1 MAYYIKSLIFVKYKY
16 FLIVKENWQ
25 NKRKIVNDPVYGLIN
40 IPSEIVYD
48 IIEHK
53 YFQRLR
59 RIKQL
64 GLTDYVY
71 PGAVHTRFQHTL
83 GAVHLISLAI
93 NILKSKNVEISADEE
108 EAVTLAILLHDIGHG
123 PFSHTLEKNI
133 IENYS
138 HEDLSLKYMEA
149 LNIEYDSKLSLAI
162 QIFKNEYHKKFLHQ
176 LVSSQLD
183 VDRLDYLRR
192 DSFYTGVSEGVIS
205 SDRIIKML
213 HVQNDQLVVEAKGIH
228 SIEKFLIA
236 RWLMY
241 WQVYLHKT
249 VVTAEQLLLKL
260 FERVKFLVSM
270 QEEVFLTNEFSYF
283 LNNPKPNKK
292 SIKDMLNMFS
302 SIDDNDIFGLAKEW
316 VKGPDKVLSELSSRL
331 LHRNLFK
338 IEIQDNPFEPEKIS
352 SLKKIASSELA
363 LNEND
368 VNYFVFTNHISKNA
382 YSALDDKIQILF
394 KSGELVDIAEAS
406 DMLNT
411 SVLSKTVRKYFLC
424 YPKEL
429 NQIRI

>member
-1 MAYYIKSLIFVKYKY
+1 
-16 FLIVKENWQ
+16 VKENWQ

-40 IPSEIVYD
+40 IPSEIIYD

-93 NILKSKNVEISADEE
+93 NVLKSKNVEINADEE

-138 HEDLSLKYMEA
+138 HEDLSLMYMEE
-149 LNIEYDSKLSLAI
+149 LNAEYNSKLSLAI

-213 HVQNDQLVVEAKGIH
+213 HVHNDQLVVEAKGIH

-249 VVTAEQLLLKL
+249 VVSAEQLLLKI
-260 FERVKFLVSM
+260 FERVKYLVSIKK
-270 QEEVFLTNEFSYF
+270 EVFLTNEFNYF
-283 LNNPKPNKK
+283 LNNPNIRNQK
-292 SIKDMLNMFS
+292 IKDILNMFS
-302 SIDDNDIFGLAKEW
+302 SIDDNDIFSLAKEW
-316 VKGPDKVLSELSSRL
+316 KKGPDKVLSELSKRL
-331 LHRNLFK
+331 LYRNLFK

-352 SLKKIASSELA
+352 SLKKIASSQLKI
-363 LNEND
+363 NETD

>member
-1 MAYYIKSLIFVKYKY
+1 MKR
-16 FLIVKENWQ
+16 NWQ
-25 NKRKIVNDPVYGLIN
+25 NKKKIVNDPVYGLIN

-48 IIEHK
+48 IIEHR

-83 GAVHLISLAI
+83 GVVHLISLAI
-93 NILKSKNVEISADEE
+93 NVLRSKEVEISTKEE
-108 EAVTLAILLHDIGHG
+108 EAVTLAILMHDIGHG
-123 PFSHTLEKNI
+123 PFSHTLEKVI
-133 IENYS
+133 VEKYS
-138 HEDLSLKYMEA
+138 HEELSLLYMKE
-149 LNIEYDSKLSLAI
+149 LNDEYEGKLSLAI
-162 QIFKNEYHKKFLHQ
+162 KIFKNEYHKKFLHQ

-213 HVQNDQLVVEAKGIH
+213 HVHKDQLVVEAKGIH

-249 VVTAEQLLLKL
+249 VVSAEQLLLKI
-260 FERVKFLVSM
+260 FERVRLLIATNQEIYLTPEMELFLKKPTKDNISKAN
-270 QEEVFLTNEFSYF
+270 LLNTFSR
-283 LNNPKPNKK
+283 
-292 SIKDMLNMFS
+292 
-302 SIDDNDIFGLAKEW
+302 IDDTDIFALAKNW
-316 VKGPDKVLSELSSRL
+316 INGPDKVLAALSHRL
-331 LHRNLFK
+331 LYRNLFK
-338 IEIQDNPFEPEKIS
+338 IEIQDIPFDTIKINK
-352 SLKKIASSELA
+352 LREEASKTM
-363 LNEND
+363 NIPKDNID
-368 VNYFVFTNHISKNA
+368 YFVFTNHISKNA
-382 YSALDDKIQILF
+382 YSALDDKIQILY
-394 KSGELVDIAEAS
+394 KNDIIMDVAEAS

-411 SVLSKTVRKYFLC
+411 SVLSKMVHKYFLC

-429 NQIRI
+429 RKF

>member
-1 MAYYIKSLIFVKYKY
+1 VKN
-16 FLIVKENWQ
+16 NWQ
-25 NKRKIVNDPVYGLIN
+25 NKRKVVNDPVYGLIN

-83 GAVHLISLAI
+83 GAVHLLTLAI
-93 NILKSKNVEISADEE
+93 DVLKSKNIQITREEE

-123 PFSHTLEKNI
+123 PFSHSLENI
-133 IENYS
+133 IIEKYT
-138 HEDLSLKYMEA
+138 HEDLSLLFMEN
-149 LNIEYDSKLSLAI
+149 LNDEFQGKLTLAI
-162 QIFKNEYHKKFLHQ
+162 QIFKNQYHKKFLHQ

-192 DSFYTGVSEGVIS
+192 DSFYTGVSEGVIG

-213 HVQNDQLVVEAKGIH
+213 NVINDQLVVEAKGIH

-249 VVTAEQLLLKL
+249 VVSAEQLLLQV
-260 FERVKFLVSM
+260 FNRVKFLIS
-270 QEEVFLTNEFSYF
+270 QHNDIYLTPEIEFFLRNPNINKADIKEILSCFST
-283 LNNPKPNKK
+283 
-292 SIKDMLNMFS
+292 
-302 SIDDNDIFGLAKEW
+302 IDDNDIFSIIKVWAKNS
-316 VKGPDKVLSELSSRL
+316 DKVLSMLSERL
-331 LHRNLFK
+331 LNRNLLK
-338 IEIQDNPFEPEKIS
+338 IEIGDTPFDMNKIS
-352 SLKKIASSELA
+352 DLKLQASKKYDLSKE
-363 LNEND
+363 E
-368 VNYFVFTNHISKNA
+368 VGFFVFTDHISKNA
-382 YSALDDKIQILF
+382 YSAFDDNIRILF
-394 KSGELVDIAEAS
+394 KDGTVADVAEAS
-406 DMLNT
+406 DMLNI

-424 YPKEL
+424 YPKE
-429 NQIRI
+429 I

>member
-1 MAYYIKSLIFVKYKY
+1 MSR
-16 FLIVKENWQ
+16 NWQ
-25 NKRKIVNDPVYGLIN
+25 NKKKIVNDPVYGLIN

-48 IIEHK
+48 IIEHR

-93 NILKSKNVEISADEE
+93 NVLKSKEIKITNEEE
-108 EAVTLAILLHDIGHG
+108 EAVTLAILMHDIGHG
-123 PFSHTLEKNI
+123 PFSHTLEKVI
-133 IENYS
+133 VENYT
-138 HEDLSLKYMEA
+138 HEELSLMYMEE
-149 LNIEYDSKLSLAI
+149 LNNEYEGKLSLAI
-162 QIFKNEYHKKFLHQ
+162 KIFKNEYHKKFLHQ

-213 HVQNDQLVVEAKGIH
+213 HVHNDQLVVEAKGIH

-249 VVTAEQLLLKL
+249 VVSAEQLLLKV
-260 FERVKFLVSM
+260 FERVKYLM
-270 QEEVFLTNEFSYF
+270 AINQEVFLTPELDFFLKKDTTNHLNKADLLNTFSR
-283 LNNPKPNKK
+283 
-292 SIKDMLNMFS
+292 
-302 SIDDNDIFGLAKEW
+302 IDDSDITGLAKNW
-316 VKGPDKVLSELSSRL
+316 TTGPDKVLAALSHRL
-331 LHRNLFK
+331 LYRNLFK
-338 IEIQDNPFEPEKIS
+338 IEIQDIPFDNIKIET
-352 SLKKIASSELA
+352 LRKEAAKKLDISKE
-363 LNEND
+363 D
-368 VNYFVFTNHISKNA
+368 IDFFVFTNHISKNA
-382 YSALDDKIQILF
+382 YSALDDKIQILY
-394 KSGELVDIAEAS
+394 KNEQLLDVAEAS

-411 SVLSKTVRKYFLC
+411 SVLSKMVHKYFLC

-429 NQIRI
+429 R

>member
-1 MAYYIKSLIFVKYKY
+1 MANFSISCIFVIKSNRNTVT
-16 FLIVKENWQ
+16 ESWQ

-83 GAVHLISLAI
+83 GAVHLLTLAI
-93 NILKSKNVEISADEE
+93 NVLKSKNIEITKEE
-108 EAVTLAILLHDIGHG
+108 EGAVTLAILLHDIGHG
-123 PFSHTLEKNI
+123 PFSHTLENI
-133 IENYS
+133 IVEKYG
-138 HEDLSLKYMEA
+138 HEELSLLFMES
-149 LNIEYDSKLSLAI
+149 LNTEYKGKLSLAI
-162 QIFKNEYHKKFLHQ
+162 KIFKNQYHKKFLHQ
-176 LVSSQLD
+176 LISSQLD

-192 DSFYTGVSEGVIS
+192 DSFYTGVSEGVIG

-213 HVQNDQLVVEAKGIH
+213 NVVNDQLVVEAKGIH

-249 VVTAEQLLLKL
+249 VVSAEQLLIQIFK
-260 FERVKFLVSM
+260 RVRYLALNKKDIY
-270 QEEVFLTNEFSYF
+270 LTKALEFF
-283 LNNPKPNKK
+283 LNNPQLDK
-292 SIKDMLNMFS
+292 SDFSVLLNNFS
-302 SIDDNDIFGLAKEW
+302 AIDDTDIFSLAKKW
-316 VKGPDKVLSELSSRL
+316 ANSTDKVLSMLSERL
-331 LHRNLFK
+331 LNRNLLK
-338 IEIQDNPFEPEKIS
+338 IEIQDSPFEDAKIS
-352 SLKKIASSELA
+352 KLKREASQKLNLSE
-363 LNEND
+363 EEID
-368 VNYFVFTNHISKNA
+368 FFVFTDHISKNA
-382 YSALDDKIQILF
+382 YSAFDDKIQILY
-394 KSGELVDIAEAS
+394 KDGTIIDIAKAS

-424 YPKEL
+424 YPKE
-429 NQIRI
+429 IK

>member
-1 MAYYIKSLIFVKYKY
+1 M
-16 FLIVKENWQ
+16 
-25 NKRKIVNDPVYGLIN
+25 NDPVYGLIN

-83 GAVHLISLAI
+83 GAVHLLGLAI
-93 NILKSKNVEISADEE
+93 NVLKSKGVKISDQEE

-123 PFSHTLEKNI
+123 PFSHTLENI
-133 IENYS
+133 ITEGYN
-138 HEDLSLKYMEA
+138 HEDLSLLFMES
-149 LNIEYDSKLSLAI
+149 LNKEFNGKLDLTI
-162 QIFKNEYHKKFLHQ
+162 KIFKNEYPKKFLHQ
-176 LVSSQLD
+176 LISSQLD

-192 DSFYTGVSEGVIS
+192 DSFFSGVSEGVVS

-213 HVQNDQLVVEAKGIH
+213 HVHNDQLVVEAKGIH

-249 VVTAEQLLLKL
+249 VVSAEQLLIKV
-260 FERVKFLVSM
+260 FERVKYLIANNIEVYLS
-270 QEEVFLTNEFSYF
+270 EELSFFMKNKQYKNEQTKII
-283 LNNPKPNKK
+283 LDK
-292 SIKDMLNMFS
+292 FS
-302 SIDDNDIFGLAKEW
+302 SIDDNDIYSLLKVW
-316 VKGPDKVLSELSSRL
+316 IYSKDKILSNLSHRL
-331 LHRNLFK
+331 LNRDLLK
-338 IEIQDNPFEPEKIS
+338 IKIQDKPFDNKNINKLKLESSKRLGIS
-352 SLKKIASSELA
+352 EEEI
-363 LNEND
+363 
-368 VNYFVFTNHISKNA
+368 NYLIFTDHISKNA
-382 YSALDDKIQILF
+382 YSTFDDKIQILH
-394 KSGELVDIAEAS
+394 KDGTSIDIAEAS

-411 SVLSKTVRKYFLC
+411 SVLSKVVHKYFLC
-424 YPKEL
+424 YPKE
-429 NQIRI
+429 IK